1 MQFHRTLA
9 RAISV
14 ACSLLLAVPFLF
26 SPSMAQAQGR
36 VNDHDM
42 ETLMR
47 NLRDDAKSFRPRFD
61 DAIHKSTIRKTSQ
74 ERQAQ
79 DLAATFEKQTQEMLK
94 QFKKNRSGQSDFSN
108 LMATAKDIDQSV
120 RSLSLGQRVN
130 SDWNRIRTELEQIA
144 AAYGMPDTLEGA
156 DDGMAPMR
164 SEEKSCLQTAGAE
177 KSKRLVNECLQVSP
191 ATHPPC
197 NAQNS
202 CDLIIGEIERS
213 CALIGAN
220 APSFCEQ
227 YH

>member
-1 MQFHRTLA
+1 MQFHRTFS
-9 RAISV
+9 RAIPV
-14 ACSLLLAVPFLF
+14 ALSLLLAVPLLLM
-26 SPSMAQAQGR
+26 PSMAQAQGH

-42 ETLMR
+42 EALMR
-47 NLRDDAKSFRPRFD
+47 NLRDDAKSFRPHFD
-61 DAIHKSTIRKTSQ
+61 DAVHKSTVRKTSQ
-74 ERQAQ
+74 ERQAH
-79 DLAATFEKQTQEMLK
+79 DLAATFEKQTQEMLE

-108 LMATAKDIDQSV
+108 VMATAKDIDQSV
-120 RSLSLGQRVN
+120 RSLSLGPRVD

-144 AAYGMPDTLEGA
+144 AAYGMPDTFEGA

-164 SEEKSCLQTAGAE
+164 SEEKSCLETAGAE

-202 CDLIIGEIERS
+202 CDLIVGEIERS
-213 CALIGAN
+213 CALMGAN
-220 APSFCEQ
+220 APSFCNQ